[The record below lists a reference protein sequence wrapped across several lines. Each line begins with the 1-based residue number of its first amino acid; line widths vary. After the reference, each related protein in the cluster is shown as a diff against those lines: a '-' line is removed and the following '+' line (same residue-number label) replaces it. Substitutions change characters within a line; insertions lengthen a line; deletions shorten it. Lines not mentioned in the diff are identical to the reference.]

1 MPRPVRPLRTVLE
14 RPGDREDLVR
24 AAPRSNADCIWI
36 DLEEPRTP
44 FPEAERETV
53 RQWVGAYL
61 REPERA
67 TDRQV
72 FVARVQSIESGQ
84 TLHDLDAIVGEHLYG
99 VLLPKVRGP
108 EDVVAAD
115 ALLSNL
121 ETEAGLEVG
130 HTLIWPI
137 LETADGLRRAYE
149 IAAASARVQYMG
161 GAVSRFGDIVQA
173 IGYRWTQEGTETLYY
188 RSKVLVDSRAAGVL
202 YPMSGMWA
210 GTVDDLEGL
219 RAWAEHL
226 RDIGYRGMMIA
237 NEKHVDVVNEVFTP
251 TPEEIAYWQDLVDA
265 ADAAERT
272 GSGPITYGDPNSGE
286 GHVVHIAHVGSAR
299 LGLEWAHSLGVA

>member
-14 RPGDREDLVR
+14 RPGDCEDLVR

-36 DLEEPRTP
+36 DLEEPRAP

-84 TLHDLDAIVGEHLYG
+84 TLRDLDAIVGEHLYG

-137 LETADGLRRAYE
+137 LETANGLRRAHE

-265 ADAAERT
+265 ADEAERT

-299 LGLEWAHSLGVA
+299 LGLEWAHALGVA